1 MFKIF
6 RNAIKAANSNIIL
19 TIPLIIF
26 VKLIDLYS
34 SYSNYDLDFLPKF
47 IISTVTILFMF
58 GIFCSAWFFM
68 VRGAVDNS
76 EKIFILDNDRTK
88 ASLSLFKTIPEGVS
102 RLFLPFI
109 GVYLIF
115 LAIQVILTPVVYYL
129 GINLIGSLD
138 AESLADI
145 QTLALTSV
153 SESNSMAVLL
163 DKLQPSQIVFFAKWS
178 LLFMVVT
185 SVVMYLLTLWVPEI
199 VYHTTNPLK
208 ALFKS
213 IAKLFRKFFETSFM
227 FAMLWFLGFILLF
240 LNTFSMINPVI
251 YLVMNVVS
259 FYFILYLSVCIFLYY
274 KTRFCEDEE

>member
-102 RLFLPFI
+102 KLFLPFI

-129 GINLIGSLD
+129 GINIIGSLD

-163 DKLQPSQIVFFAKWS
+163 DKLQPAQIVFFAKWS

-227 FAMLWFLGFILLF
+227 FAMLWFFGFILLF
-240 LNTFSMINPVI
+240 LDTFSMINPVI
-251 YLVMNVVS
+251 YLVMNVIS